1 MIRFCF
7 YRINNYIGT
16 HANSSQIFHIF
27 QRCLIPYTRCKSSST
42 SVTDSQ
48 SVQPFG
54 NKDLQPIGRAGNAI
68 QYSLTKLDDLVNW
81 ARRVRYKIAVTT
93 MTKNS

>member
-1 MIRFCF
+1 M
-7 YRINNYIGT
+7 YSN
-16 HANSSQIFHIF
+16 F
-27 QRCLIPYTRCKSSST
+27 QRCVIPYTRFKSTAAGHT

-54 NKDLQPIGRAGNAI
+54 GKDLQTIGRAGSAI

-81 ARRVRYKIAVTT
+81 ARRVRDNTYCHLLVVV
-93 MTKNS
+93 